1 MRKNFIINKD
11 FQYRFIFFM
20 LIIGLLNLASTYIL
34 FHNYFIEFYHIADES
49 GLPSNH
55 PFRALIGYQK
65 DKMQIFFIIL
75 AGINLLVITL
85 SGIWMGHKIA
95 GPIYR
100 IVKSL
105 QEQNGEKIIT
115 REKDYFKELPEAINL
130 YIKKS

>member
-1 MRKNFIINKD
+1 
-11 FQYRFIFFM
+11 M
-20 LIIGLLNLASTYIL
+20 LIIGLFTLASTYIL

-49 GLPSNH
+49 GLPLNH

-65 DKMQIFFIIL
+65 DKMEIFFIIL
-75 AGINLLVITL
+75 AGINLMVITL

>member
-1 MRKNFIINKD
+1 
-11 FQYRFIFFM
+11 M
-20 LIIGLLNLASTYIL
+20 LMIGLLTLASTY
-34 FHNYFIEFYHIADES
+34 FVFQNYFKEFYQIADES

-55 PFRALIGYQK
+55 PFRELIGYQK

-105 QEQNGEKIIT
+105 KEQNGEKIST
-115 REKDYFKELPEAINL
+115 REKDYFKELPEALNQYL
-130 YIKKS
+130 KKP

>member
-1 MRKNFIINKD
+1 
-11 FQYRFIFFM
+11 M
-20 LIIGLLNLASTYIL
+20 LIIGLFTLASTYFL
-34 FHNYFIEFYHIADES
+34 FQNYFREFYQIADES
-49 GLPSNH
+49 GFPSNH

-85 SGIWMGHKIA
+85 SGIWMSHKIA

-105 QEQNGEKIIT
+105 KEQNGEKIST
-115 REKDYFKELPEAINL
+115 REKDYFKELPEAVNQ
-130 YIKKS
+130 YIKKT